1 MRTPRGPTDLGPTAR
16 MPTRLRRRRGCSS
29 RRRRPIPGRHR
40 RPGRPLIR
48 MTVDHPPAHRLPRDP
63 RPTPAASLRCPINTT
78 PHTRL
83 STNSARRRT
92 PEPRPPIPI
101 RPAGLRRH
109 TSVPSFRRRRIQ
121 PLPRGRRTFRPAP
134 DRITSARI
142 TSAPTSSAGRHRRPE
157 DRRTPSTRA
166 WLLRRPSRP
175 RLIRAIRDLLT
186 SRCRSPL
193 TNRPHTR
200 VPLRSV
206 PLRSVPAPALPRTS
220 LDSPSPDSRCSTDTG
235 RRREARRSTRS
246 R

>member
-63 RPTPAASLRCPINTT
+63 RPTPAASLRCPISPT

-83 STNSARRRT
+83 STNSARRRI
-92 PEPRPPIPI
+92 PEPRPPISI
-101 RPAGLRRH
+101 RPAGPRRRN
-109 TSVPSFRRRRIQ
+109 SVPSFRRPR
-121 PLPRGRRTFRPAP
+121 LPPVPPGRPTFRPAP

-142 TSAPTSSAGRHRRPE
+142 TSAPASSAPTSSAGRHRRPE
-157 DRRTPSTRA
+157 GRRTTSTRA
-166 WLLRRPSRP
+166 RPLRHPSRP
-175 RLIRAIRDLLT
+175 RRIRATRDLLT

-200 VPLRSV
+200 VPLRS
-206 PLRSVPAPALPRTS
+206 APARTS
-220 LDSPSPDSRCSTDTG
+220 PDSPSPVSRCSTDTG
-235 RRREARRSTRS
+235 RRREAPRSTRS